1 MKFNVIIQCYL
12 MLFHGITLKFQCYS
26 MIFNDNS
33 MSFNVYLYIQMYIRV
48 YTDELSIYIV
58 IYQSIT
64 LIYSV
69 ILLFLYV

>member
-1 MKFNVIIQCYL
+1 MVFYV
-12 MLFHGITLKFQCYS
+12 MTLKFNDYS
-26 MIFNDNS
+26 MFLDDSS

-48 YTDELSIYIV
+48 YTNELSIYIG